1 MMPGTNEALKPVE
14 RNKTFV
20 PKILAQ
26 LRQSDKPTS
35 KPDITDSWRSF
46 WENSDFTLIFPE
58 IARNW
63 LVDSIPTE
71 VSRKRVFRECL
82 RGFLDSDRASLGKRV
97 QGTKVFTVDGQVKN
111 NATITLT
118 QKSEMDQ
125 LIRANFG
132 FIMLMGLNLKDRSE
146 FLEIINDAYK
156 EKSSERKRTFLN
168 SLDTIIQTSTPTPT

>member
-1 MMPGTNEALKPVE
+1 MMPGTNETLKPVE

-20 PKILAQ
+20 PTILDQ
-26 LRQSDKPTS
+26 LKQSDMPTS

-82 RGFLDSDRASLGKRV
+82 KGFLDSDSASLGKRV
-97 QGTKVFTVDGQVKN
+97 QGTKVFPVDGQVKN
-111 NATITLT
+111 NFKIDTTT
-118 QKSEMDQ
+118 K
-125 LIRANFG
+125 
-132 FIMLMGLNLKDRSE
+132 
-146 FLEIINDAYK
+146 LEINNGVINIQG
-156 EKSSERKRTFLN
+156 TTNLN
-168 SLDTIIQTSTPTPT
+168 TNIGL